1 VQDIL
6 WTVIGLTQLIGR
18 CHRLGQ
24 TKIVTVFIVVA
35 LETVDVLM
43 VEQAHAKG
51 AMLETFL
58 TKKNSKGTSSLQ
70 YLTGATD

>member
-1 VQDIL
+1 
-6 WTVIGLTQLIGR
+6 
-18 CHRLGQ
+18 LGQ